1 MGRRNRYYDHNVAE
15 LNKSIAETR
24 RKIEEAK
31 AKRLAE
37 REAIIASGLDPD
49 SPEFCPTCKAG
60 VNAGP
65 VHGNCL
71 YGGNKIGHTRGHCS
85 ANACY

>member
-1 MGRRNRYYDHNVAE
+1 MGRNKNSASRNREYT
-15 LNKSIAETR
+15 KSVQEIR
-24 RKIEEAK
+24 KKIEAMRAK
-31 AKRLAE
+31 HLAE
-37 REAIIASGLDPD
+37 REAIIAMGLDPD